1 MASFANIARIWRHA
15 TALGEVRIV
24 ATTGGGRHICELWL
38 NGRRLDQRADARDLV
53 GLIGAGWYDDL
64 IGGPLSRIGVPARL
78 SQLDEG
84 GDYDPAACVN
94 DFMARWGCDPATI
107 AA

>member
-1 MASFANIARIWRHA
+1 MAANANTARIWRHA
-15 TALGEVRIV
+15 TALGDVRIV
-24 ATTGGGRHICELWL
+24 ATTGGGRHVCELWL

-53 GLIGAGWYDDL
+53 RLIAAGWYDSL

-78 SQLDEG
+78 IHWEEG
-84 GDYDPAACVN
+84 GEYDPSAFVSG
-94 DFMARWGCDPATI
+94 FMARWGCDPATI